1 MELVHKD
8 CLTDDPLLA
17 DWESLSALILILW
30 TKIYW
35 YVRRNIY
42 SYFGEK
48 YVDPLE
54 KNTLLIWTKWL
65 MLLTKIWKI
74 REKIFWSF
82 GQKYVCWFFGQKHVE
97 ALHNK
102 VFIFIKIY
110 WCFGQ
115 TYVIPP
121 HFEPIMYLNVVYND
135 SGDDDNKGLRIWV
148 LHHLVLTVCS
158 LFVQHKL
165 SSQKGRRHLERFSRK
180 YIELC
185 PIIVT
190 VQRCRTWDLI
200 FEKVWLCFWQK
211 CRQQTD
217 F

>member
-1 MELVHKD
+1 M
-8 CLTDDPLLA
+8 
-17 DWESLSALILILW
+17 LICWTKYIFILW
-30 TKIYW
+30 IKIHW
-35 YVRRNIY
+35 
-42 SYFGEK
+42 YFGEK
-48 YVDPLE
+48 HIVNLD
-54 KNTLLIWTKWL
+54 
-65 MLLTKIWKI
+65 
-74 REKIFWSF
+74 KIFDAFDKNVWMLWKKMLGSF

-102 VFIFIKIY
+102 VFVFIKIY

-115 TYVIPP
+115 TYIIPP
-121 HFEPIMYLNVVYND
+121 HFEPIMYLNIVYND

-190 VQRCRTWDLI
+190 EQRCRTPDLVS
-200 FEKVWLCFWQK
+200 EKVWLCFWQK
-211 CRQQTD
+211 CHQQTD